1 MNVDSVSFGAIPI
14 NKVVIKKWNKS
25 VKQYTDYPVN
35 FVKIDAYNKADLQAL
50 YKTSQKWKARKEAK
64 YIQQIS
70 TSSQWMQENPIEVY
84 ALTLQRDK
92 LENIQPSG
100 ILGLAEMR
108 EEEAG
113 QGIHL
118 LNFLQ
123 VRPNAINVN
132 QKYKVNYK
140 YVGSG
145 ILTSLKKIYNKIY
158 LFSENDENIE
168 KFYQKNGFTD
178 DYKGSRHYTWD
189 SNPFKR
195 LLLKIRKFRLEK
207 GI

>member
-1 MNVDSVSFGAIPI
+1 MYTDSISFGAIPI
-14 NKVVIKKWNKS
+14 NKVKIKKYNKLS
-25 VKQYTDYPVN
+25 QKFTDYSAN
-35 FVKIDAYNKADLQAL
+35 FVKIDAGNRKDLETV
-50 YKTSQKWKARKEAK
+50 YKTAQKWKVRNEAK

-70 TSSQWMQENPIEVY
+70 TSSQWMKGNFIDVY
-84 ALTLQRDK
+84 ALTLQHDNF
-92 LENIQPSG
+92 ENLQASG

-108 EEEAG
+108 EDEAG

-145 ILTSLKKIYNKIY
+145 ILTSLKKIYSKIY

-168 KFYQKNGFTD
+168 KFYQKNGFID

-189 SNPFKR
+189 SSPFKR
-195 LLLKIRKFRLEK
+195 ILLKIRKFRLEK